1 MAFSFFNWSNNNGNK
16 RRSKPKSN
24 KLNFEKLEERDLLAG
39 IFFDSAAGEI
49 TVSGGSVADVG
60 SIRNLD
66 SSTVRVS
73 LSGYES
79 QDYSTDSVSKV
90 TFIGFGGDDIFT
102 NDTAIESLLLGSGGN
117 DTLIGGSGNDVING
131 GSGNDQI
138 QGNDG
143 IDRILGGAGDDTIS
157 GNNGD
162 DSIIGGNGLNVI
174 LGGNGDDFIFGGND
188 VDDID
193 GGDGIDQIFGLAG
206 DDILK
211 SGNGGVVGS
220 PGIGQADLILGHDG
234 NDQYI
239 GGDGLNVFW
248 GGNGDDVFIGGDGEN
263 RMHGQNGNDTMT
275 GGAGADYLSGALG
288 NDTINGLGGND
299 YILVDAGD
307 DVVNA
312 GAGNDFVVFKGN
324 QSDYRI
330 TGGTTLTVSDNRNFM
345 GDDLVT
351 GAESFRFDNGDFAA
365 QSDIIE
371 SITIQP
377 IIVSNTNGTN
387 TAEYFGNASQQ
398 ADITESIDEIFYQAS
413 IDVIWLEENTLNN
426 TFANVGNVA
435 TRPTEDIDI
444 VTSIGETAGVAHTD
458 PLVLNMYFVEVS
470 AGFSDQGENV
480 TNGLAYVSANGST
493 VSVGDNLVDF
503 QAGRDVVAAV
513 MAHEIAHNLGLFHVT
528 SSNNLMSQSGGTST
542 ALTSSQITTILDSEF
557 TRPI

>member
-1 MAFSFFNWSNNNGNK
+1 M
-16 RRSKPKSN
+16 
-24 KLNFEKLEERDLLAG
+24 
-39 IFFDSAAGEI
+39 
-49 TVSGGSVADVG
+49 
-60 SIRNLD
+60 
-66 SSTVRVS
+66 
-73 LSGYES
+73 
-79 QDYSTDSVSKV
+79 
-90 TFIGFGGDDIFT
+90 
-102 NDTAIESLLLGSGGN
+102 
-117 DTLIGGSGNDVING
+117 
-131 GSGNDQI
+131 
-138 QGNDG
+138 
-143 IDRILGGAGDDTIS
+143 
-157 GNNGD
+157 
-162 DSIIGGNGLNVI
+162 
-174 LGGNGDDFIFGGND
+174 
-188 VDDID
+188 
-193 GGDGIDQIFGLAG
+193 AG

-458 PLVLNMYFVEVS
+458 PLVLNMYFVEVA
-470 AGFSDQGENV
+470 AGFNDQGENV